1 MTNQVATLS
10 LLAIIALMEP
20 HSAIGAVFG
29 CCFYLAMP
37 HTNTV
42 RQVILYTIAS
52 AGIGY
57 SAGTTVFA
65 NEMQMLVSAITSA
78 TCVAVL
84 TSAHGLIRERLMD
97 LFNLLIN
104 LRK

>member
-1 MTNQVATLS
+1 MTNQIATYS
-10 LLAIIALMEP
+10 LLAFLAAVNP

-37 HTNTV
+37 SVNTV
-42 RQVILYTIAS
+42 KQVILYTIAS
-52 AGIGY
+52 VGIGY
-57 SAGTTVFA
+57 AAGITLFA
-65 NEMQMLVSAITSA
+65 NDMPMLVSAITSA

-84 TSAHGLIRERLMD
+84 TSAHGIIKERLMD
-97 LFNLLIN
+97 LINLLIN

>member
-1 MTNQVATLS
+1 MTNQVATIS
-10 LLAIIALMEP
+10 LLAILALMEP

-37 HTNTV
+37 NANTV
-42 RQVILYTIAS
+42 RQVVLYTIAS

-57 SAGTTVFA
+57 AAGITIYA
-65 NEMQMLVSAITSA
+65 NEMKMLVSSITSA

-104 LRK
+104 IRK